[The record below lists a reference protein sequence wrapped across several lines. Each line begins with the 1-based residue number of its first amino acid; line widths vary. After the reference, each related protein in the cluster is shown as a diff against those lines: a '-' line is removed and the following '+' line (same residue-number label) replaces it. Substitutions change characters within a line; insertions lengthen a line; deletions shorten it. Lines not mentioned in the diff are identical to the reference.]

1 VVIWGY
7 NATFIVVIDTVF
19 GELYAKVETMLVGS
33 IAILFPLDGETSEF
47 AKAQIGRKSD
57 FRKDQRL
64 DALSIVCT
72 QFHGLSRMKSFEQ
85 G

>member
-33 IAILFPLDGETSEF
+33 IGIFFELDGETSEF
-47 AKAQIGRKSD
+47 AKAQIRRKSD

-64 DALSIVCT
+64 DALRIVSTGSI
-72 QFHGLSRMKSFEQ
+72 GILE
-85 G
+85 